1 MGSGAASPKQ
11 HLKKLVS
18 SLRSLTSTL
27 DAIVRPRARSVGA
40 VRGWHF
46 SSCKRE
52 TGLRMLYVSRW
63 KSIAVVLA
71 CLASLLFTLPNFFS
85 KATVERWP
93 AWLPRMQL
101 PLGLDLS
108 GGAHLLLAMDTNEV
122 RKDWLDNVRDDAR
135 RRLREAKI
143 AFTGLGVVNNAV
155 QVRLAK
161 PEDADAAAKVLQ
173 GLVQQSGNALLGT
186 TVTDLE
192 VKKSDGGLI
201 TVTPTEA
208 GLQQRVAN
216 AISASI
222 ETVRR
227 RVDQLGTAEAS
238 VVRQGRDRVLVQF
251 PGIQD
256 TTQLKALIGK
266 TAKLSFHEVHS
277 SISADE
283 AKTRVPAGFRIYS
296 SMDKEDAGPHLLR
309 ETPVVRG
316 DELVDAQPAFDQQT
330 NEPIISFR
338 FNNSGA
344 RKFGNF
350 TKDNVNRPFAIVLDE
365 QVISA
370 PVIREPILGGSGQI
384 SGSFTVESAN
394 QLAIQLR
401 SGALP
406 AKLTIVEERT
416 VGPSLGADSVEAGK
430 WAIIVGFIGVMVYM
444 TLGYGLFGLF
454 AIVALVVNLA
464 FIIAALSLL
473 QATLTLPG
481 IAGIVLTMGMSVDAN
496 VLINER
502 IRDELR
508 AGRTPVLALDTG
520 FTRAYGTIFD
530 TNMTGLLAAVILI
543 WFGSGPVRGF
553 GVTLAIGIIAS
564 AFTATTVTR
573 YLVAAWLRWTSP
585 KVIPI

>member
-1 MGSGAASPKQ
+1 
-11 HLKKLVS
+11 
-18 SLRSLTSTL
+18 
-27 DAIVRPRARSVGA
+27 
-40 VRGWHF
+40 
-46 SSCKRE
+46 
-52 TGLRMLYVSRW
+52 MLYVSRW
-63 KSIAVVLA
+63 KTIAVVLT
-71 CLASLLFTLPNFFS
+71 CLVSLLFTLPNFFS
-85 KATVERWP
+85 KTTVQSWP

-108 GGAHLLLAMDTNEV
+108 GGAHLLLAMDTSEV
-122 RKDWLDNVRDDAR
+122 RKDWLETVRDDAR
-135 RRLREAKI
+135 RRLRDAKI
-143 AFTGLGVVNNAV
+143 GVGGLGIANNVV

-161 PEDADAAAKVLQ
+161 PEDADAALKALQ
-173 GLVQQSGNALLGT
+173 GLVQQTGNLILGT
-186 TVTDLE
+186 TVTDLQIRKGE
-192 VKKSDGGLI
+192 GGVI
-201 TVTPTEA
+201 TVVPTEA
-208 GLQQRVAN
+208 GLQNRIAN
-216 AISASI
+216 AVSASI

-266 TAKLSFHEVHS
+266 TARLSFHEVHPS
-277 SISADE
+277 LSAEDGRQGR
-283 AKTRVPAGFRIYS
+283 APPGYKVYPAV
-296 SMDKEDAGPHLLR
+296 DKEEGDQVLR

-316 DELVDAQPAFDQQT
+316 DELVDAQPAFDQRT
-330 NEPIISFR
+330 NEPIITFR
-338 FNNSGA
+338 FNNAGA

-350 TKDNVNRPFAIVLDE
+350 TKENVNRPFAIVLDD

-384 SGSFTVESAN
+384 SGSFTVETAN

-406 AKLTIVEERT
+406 AKLTIIEERT
-416 VGPSLGADSVEAGK
+416 VGPSLGADSIEAGK
-430 WAIIVGFIGVMVYM
+430 WAIIVGFVGVMVYM

-454 AIVALVVNLA
+454 AMIALVVNLA

-508 AGRTPVLALDTG
+508 MGKTPISALDAG

-573 YLVAAWLRWTSP
+573 YLVAGWLRWTSP
-585 KVIPI
+585 KTIPI

>member
-1 MGSGAASPKQ
+1 
-11 HLKKLVS
+11 
-18 SLRSLTSTL
+18 
-27 DAIVRPRARSVGA
+27 
-40 VRGWHF
+40 
-46 SSCKRE
+46 
-52 TGLRMLYVSRW
+52 MLHVARW
-63 KSIAVVLA
+63 KTIAVVLTCA
-71 CLASLLFTLPNFFS
+71 ASLLLSLPNFFS

-93 AWLPRMQL
+93 AWLPGLQL

-122 RKDWLDNVRDDAR
+122 RRDWLDNLRDDAR
-135 RRLREAKI
+135 RRLRDARI
-143 AFTGLGVVNNAV
+143 VTTGVGVANNAV
-155 QVRLAK
+155 QVRLATA
-161 PEDADAAAKVLQ
+161 EDADAAVKALQ
-173 GLVQQSGNALLGT
+173 GLVQQSGNAFLGT
-186 TVTDLE
+186 TVADLDI
-192 VKKSDGGLI
+192 KKGESGLI
-201 TVTPTEA
+201 TVVPTDA
-208 GLQQRVAN
+208 GLQQRIAGAV
-216 AISASI
+216 SASI
-222 ETVRR
+222 ETIRR

-256 TTQLKALIGK
+256 TTQLKELIGK
-266 TAKLSFHEVHS
+266 TARLSFHEVHAS
-277 SISADE
+277 MSADE
-283 AKTRVPAGFRIYS
+283 ARQTRLPPGFRIYS
-296 SMDKEDAGPHLLR
+296 SATKEDVGPHLLR

-316 DELVDAQPAFDQQT
+316 DELVDAQPAFDQRT

-350 TKDNVNRPFAIVLDE
+350 TRDNVGRPFAIVLDDE
-365 QVISA
+365 VISA

-384 SGSFTVESAN
+384 SGSFTVETAN
-394 QLAIQLR
+394 QLAIQLK

-416 VGPSLGADSVEAGK
+416 VGPSLGADSVQAGK
-430 WAIIVGFIGVMVYM
+430 WAIIAGFIGVMAYM

-454 AIVALVVNLA
+454 AIVALFVNLA

-508 AGRTPVLALDTG
+508 AGRTPISALDTG

-530 TNMTGLLAAVILI
+530 TNMTGLLAALILI

-573 YLVAAWLRWTSP
+573 YLVAGWLRWARP
-585 KVIPI
+585 KTIPI

>member
-1 MGSGAASPKQ
+1 
-11 HLKKLVS
+11 
-18 SLRSLTSTL
+18 
-27 DAIVRPRARSVGA
+27 
-40 VRGWHF
+40 
-46 SSCKRE
+46 
-52 TGLRMLYVSRW
+52 MLYVSRW
-63 KSIAVVLA
+63 KTIAVALA
-71 CLASLLFTLPNFFS
+71 CLASLLFSAPNFFS
-85 KATVERWP
+85 KETVQRWP
-93 AWLPRMQL
+93 AWMPRLQL

-108 GGAHLLLAMDTNEV
+108 GGAHLLLTLDTAEV
-122 RKDWLDNVRDDAR
+122 RKDWLENIRDDAR
-135 RRLREAKI
+135 RRLRDAKVTV
-143 AFTGLGVVNNAV
+143 TGLGIANNAV

-161 PEDADAAAKVLQ
+161 PEDAEAALKALQ
-173 GLVQQSGNALLGT
+173 GVVQQTGGGVFGTSVADLVLGKG
-186 TVTDLE
+186 E
-192 VKKSDGGLI
+192 GGLVTI
-201 TVTPTEA
+201 TPTEP
-208 GLQQRVAN
+208 GLQQRIASAV
-216 AISASI
+216 SASI

-266 TAKLSFHEVHS
+266 TARLSFHEVHS
-277 SISADE
+277 SMSAEE
-283 AKTRVPAGFRIYS
+283 ARQTRAPAGFKVYESGASDEGAQI
-296 SMDKEDAGPHLLR
+296 LR

-344 RKFGNF
+344 RKFGAF
-350 TKDNVNRPFAIVLDE
+350 TRTNVGRPFAIVLDDK
-365 QVISA
+365 VISA

-384 SGSFTVESAN
+384 SGSFTVEAAN

-430 WAIIVGFIGVMVYM
+430 SAIIVGFIGVMLYM

-454 AIVALVVNLA
+454 AIIALVVNLA
-464 FIIAALSLL
+464 FIIASLSLL

-508 AGRTPVLALDTG
+508 VGRTPISALDAG

-530 TNMTGLLAAVILI
+530 TNMTGLLAALILI

-553 GVTLAIGIIAS
+553 GVTLAIGIVAS

-573 YLVAAWLRWTSP
+573 YLVAGWLRWTKP
-585 KVIPI
+585 KMIPI